1 MIPISGQPVTAI
13 CFLAGGQ
20 ARRMGGG
27 DKAFIEIGG
36 LSILERQ
43 MRTTCQHQLRL
54 INANGQPERF
64 TAFGLPVI
72 KDCVA
77 GFLGPLAGILS
88 GLEYLALHH
97 SEIEWMI
104 SCATD
109 VPFFPQDLSEALH
122 DARRREASDLAMVI
136 SAGRTHPVF
145 SLWPLAIAPAL
156 RRALIDE
163 KIRKIDVFASRYRVA
178 YAVFDSQP
186 DLFMNINTPEDV
198 RVAQAQAVSDER

>member
-1 MIPISGQPVTAI
+1 MISISDQPATAI

-20 ARRMGGG
+20 ARRMGGV

-43 MRTTCQHQLRL
+43 MRATCQHQLRL
-54 INANGQPERF
+54 ISANGQPERF
-64 TAFGLPVI
+64 NAFGLPVI
-72 KDCVA
+72 NDCVA

-88 GLEYLALHH
+88 GLEYVASHH
-97 SEIEWMI
+97 SKIKWMV

-122 DARRREASDLAMVI
+122 DARRREASELAMVM

-145 SLWPLAIAPAL
+145 SLWPLTIAPAL
-156 RRALIDE
+156 RQALIDE
-163 KIRKIDVFASRYRVA
+163 EIRKIDVFASRYSVA
-178 YAVFDSQP
+178 YAVFDRQP
-186 DLFMNINTPEDV
+186 DLFININTPEDV

>member
-1 MIPISGQPVTAI
+1 MIPISKQPATAI

-43 MRTTCQHQLRL
+43 MKATCQHQLRL
-54 INANGQPERF
+54 INANGHSERF
-64 TAFGLPVI
+64 SAFGLPVI
-72 KDCVA
+72 DDCVA

-88 GLEYLALHH
+88 GLEYTASNHP
-97 SEIEWMI
+97 EIKWMV

-109 VPFFPQDLSEALH
+109 VPFVPENLSEALH
-122 DARRREASDLAMVI
+122 DARLREASELATVM

-145 SLWPLAIAPAL
+145 SLWPLTIAPAL
-156 RRALIDE
+156 RQALINE
-163 KIRKIDVFASRYRVA
+163 EIRKIDVFTSRYKVA
-178 YAVFDSQP
+178 YGVFDSQSDP
-186 DLFMNINTPEDV
+186 FMNINTPEDV
-198 RVAQAQAVSDER
+198 RVAQARAVFDER